1 MYKISIDDNL
11 TRIIKKRKFSHALR
25 PFLGCDSLIDKELT
39 HANTHVYLKTLA
51 EQIKLLEPRIIIK
64 KLALNGT
71 NVLIDYEVIESKER
85 VVYEL

>member
-1 MYKISIDDNL
+1 MYKISVDENL
-11 TRIIKKRKFSHALR
+11 TRIIKKRKFRHALR
-25 PFLGCDSLIDKELT
+25 PFLGCDNLIDKEPT
-39 HANTHVYLKTLA
+39 HANAHAYLKTLA

-71 NVLIDYEVIESKER
+71 NVLIDYEIIESKER